1 MGENDRFAWR
11 EDIRLIVIYFL
22 PYLLIHPPDNLS
34 GNTINFYQCLAINA
48 VLFCSDHN
56 FAMYSPLLDG
66 PRPAAEAV
74 GRDQGE
80 HHKGGVHPRPGLC
93 RLRHPTLLP
102 RLRWFVYWRQNSI
115 SLMNARSRVIL
126 LLLT

>member
-1 MGENDRFAWR
+1 MPE
-11 EDIRLIVIYFL
+11 
-22 PYLLIHPPDNLS
+22 P
-34 GNTINFYQCLAINA
+34 NTESEGAEKNA
-48 VLFCSDHN
+48 VLFRSDLD
-56 FAMYSPLLDG
+56 FSGDSRTADG
-66 PRPAAEAV
+66 PRAAAEAV

-80 HHKGGVHPRPGLC
+80 HHKGGVHPRPRLG

-126 LLLT
+126 LT

>member
-1 MGENDRFAWR
+1 MK
-11 EDIRLIVIYFL
+11 FL
-22 PYLLIHPPDNLS
+22 LKYYSAEPLCVLES
-34 GNTINFYQCLAINA
+34 CTESEGAEKNA

-56 FAMYSPLLDG
+56 FAMDSPLLDG

-93 RLRHPTLLP
+93 RLRHQTLLP
-102 RLRWFVYWRQNSI
+102 RLRWFVYMYWRQNSI

-126 LLLT
+126 LT